1 MTSLTFYF
9 DPGCPFTWIT
19 SRWLV
24 EAAGRAGVDIT
35 WKSFPLAII
44 NADKDVPEEYRP
56 FFEVSSR
63 ALRVVESL
71 VAEGRNDDAGAF
83 YTALGTS
90 RFVDDAEYDDALL
103 MAAGAAA
110 GIADVASRLADESQ
124 DAALQAAYDEIHAI
138 VGDDVGSPAI
148 RLDGT
153 DRAFFGPVVS
163 PAPKGDDADRLLAA
177 YLMLL
182 EVPGLYEV
190 KRSRQGELDFS

>member
-24 EAAGRAGVDIT
+24 EAAGRAGVGIT

-56 FFEVSSR
+56 FFEVSCR

-103 MAAGAAA
+103 VAAGAAS
-110 GIADVASRLADESQ
+110 GITDVESRLADGSQ
-124 DAALQAAYDEIHAI
+124 DAALQAGYDEIHAI

-163 PAPKGDDADRLLAA
+163 PAPKGEDADRLLAA
-177 YLMLL
+177 YLTLL

-190 KRSRQGELDFS
+190 KRSRQGDLDFS